1 MNPKIVR
8 ESKHSI
14 SALISVY
21 LVLKLLRLSDTNFKL
36 DWSFSRFARAVL
48 KHLTGTGLFSMSP
61 LFRRVHFKT
70 LVVVLMN
77 AFRRKRRKCFSFLID
92 NIFCGG
98 VIIARLNAI
107 RNT

>member
-21 LVLKLLRLSDTNFKL
+21 LFLKLLQLSDTNFKL
-36 DWSFSRFARAVL
+36 DWSFSRLARAVL
-48 KHLTGTGLFSMSP
+48 KHLTGPGFVSMSP
-61 LFRRVHFKT
+61 LFKSVHFKT

-77 AFRRKRRKCFSFLID
+77 AFKTTR
-92 NIFCGG
+92 
-98 VIIARLNAI
+98 
-107 RNT
+107 